1 MKISNNALNFLLAQ
15 YRAIFKR
22 AYIKGI
28 ASAVI
33 LTAGLAAGQSQAAST
48 QDPFWINRA
57 DDTNWEQVTS
67 GGGNYSSAARIA
79 GDYDNGVTNGTPE
92 EKNDGIVSGAG
103 LVIGNT
109 ASGGDFDTISSGS
122 AYGGYVSIA
131 SGNGTDAVAE
141 NNKLTVTT
149 GGDITSTQAGN
160 LVGGWAK
167 TKGTGKATAT
177 GNTLQIGGVTTL
189 SSGGQF
195 IGGMAGAYHG
205 AVAEENKLII
215 NGIAS
220 DNNNKLILHNSAG
233 NIGGIVYVGDGTSA
247 GSGGASGEYRAEGNL
262 ISGSNFTVDSN
273 DFTKN
278 QFVGGLVTVSGLEQN
293 HTIGTLSAVGNSVE
307 LSDFSIGSTSNQSG
321 GHIVAN
327 KVVFG
332 TGVTGTVE
340 NIAANGTSDSGI
352 TLKNGTLHASQVY
365 GGWAESQSGGSAT
378 ANANNITIIDTD
390 LKSGGSSSLNNVVGG
405 LAQTKFTGTQ
415 KVNLTASQNKV
426 SFENT
431 KYSDNN
437 KVSNVVLGDI
447 RGALVTLSGTSSP
460 DNAADSTLTL
470 NNNNVTIGEHIDV
483 SKGSI
488 HGAYVEVKGVTSG
501 GATVHASNNTV
512 KVDGNFTASNAA
524 HAIMGVRT
532 ESGLV
537 TAENNK
543 LVINGKV
550 TGDAGTMIHA
560 VNVAEQQSI
569 STIDDLKTITHDLR
583 NNSVEIGATAEIS
596 NASIAA
602 AVSNSNN
609 AITLNN
615 DVTVAGKVT
624 NSDIYGGTG
633 ADSLVDVQS
642 GSHLTYN
649 SSSDETHIISSDNV
663 DLGGVISVGQHDTL
677 SIKGYANDG
686 NIKGDAKY
694 NTNLTNI
701 ESTAELYN
709 RGTVELFGD
718 TTVAEGAK
726 LHALADGATITVTGD
741 KGGKTINDAVATTD
755 LKQAMVGGRGQLTIS
770 KAQLQSYLTAG
781 NEYTLDSNS
790 GTDKA
795 GNVNV
800 TSGGVLE
807 FSDSNVD
814 LATLDYTT
822 NATGAVGKVIVDS
835 TGGTSILKGDAVT
848 VSHALATNGTKVASG
863 DIKLNNDG
871 KFSQTEYDKIDT
883 LTQTSGISI
892 EANDLILGSS
902 RISDTQSAEIKF
914 EKATAKDSINFTVG
928 SGTFTLTSV
937 VAGNNYMHTNNLDS
951 DLEYFTA
958 LNGTITGDVDV
969 VSGGELTIEYGHW
982 TAQDD
987 IELVAGSTTGGGAL
1001 TVGIDNND
1009 PAARNY
1015 IDKRKAKALPDAT
1028 LVLDQALTV
1037 NLSGAGTATVTVKG
1051 LNNGYMYGD
1060 EGNRLGVYDEQ
1071 LAQSTVGDDHY
1082 VMLDLRNGLDVVG
1095 TDAGVLSGKFQMNV
1109 QSGGVV
1115 KMMADDLNKL
1125 LVQNDGATQTSGS
1138 FISVSDRA
1146 HLQVTGDVSADFG
1159 DFGDGTNN
1167 GITLDDGVMSAN
1179 SLSLIHENDSTL
1191 AQEDATYIASGANK
1205 IDFGSSGGTVS
1216 VQAVVINDLQS
1227 VTKPNSTSDNDYASQ
1242 VIFARGTLDIGENLS
1257 SINDTLV
1264 VGVAEGTATEANL
1277 DFYGADIVEGASGA
1291 AGTINVDTVRV
1302 ANGKVSVLNGA
1313 WEGNAF
1319 DLGASGDMV
1328 IGNANDSE
1336 DRANLTAQSLKMA
1349 QGSLLDVLATGNMTV
1364 NSVDFSGL
1372 NAAATH
1378 VEAGNGAVDAGVHVA
1393 GTLTINGTSG
1403 DKAGVKFG
1411 AEGSIDIAKNGILKF
1426 GSAATTG
1433 AILANNTYNGAASI
1447 KLVEGYTKIANNGG
1461 ALHLA
1466 LSESTVFDGD
1476 AIKALKTALF
1486 TTGSFENPGSSTQLK
1501 DGGVLNIGDASFKG
1515 ITGFEQLT
1523 APGTSR
1529 AIVHLS

>member
-1 MKISNNALNFLLAQ
+1 MGPKSSKTREDHFFLFRDLKFTSVKISNNALNFLLAQ

-33 LTAGLAAGQSQAAST
+33 LTAGLAAGQAQATPTA
-48 QDPFWINRA
+48 QDPIW
-57 DDTNWEQVTS
+57 TNDGSNWSIQS
-67 GGGNYSSAARIA
+67 GGTAITASGSRVA
-79 GDYDNGVTNGTPE
+79 GDYDNGTDADH
-92 EKNDGIVSGAG
+92 NDGIVSGET
-103 LVIGNT
+103 LVIG
-109 ASGGDFDTISSGS
+109 SGDGINADVTSITSGS
-122 AYGGYVSIA
+122 AYAGYVKLD
-131 SGNGTDAVAE
+131 SGSSLNAVADG
-141 NNKLTVTT
+141 NKLTVTSGAT
-149 GGDITSTQAGN
+149 ITSTGN

-167 TKGTGKATAT
+167 TQGTGTALAT

-220 DNNNKLILHNSAG
+220 DNKLTLNNTGG
-233 NIGGIVYVGDGTSA
+233 NIGAIVFVGDGSSA
-247 GSGGASGEYRAEGNL
+247 GSGGASGVYRAEGNL
-262 ISGSNFTVDSN
+262 VSGSNFSVSGDTFD
-273 DFTKN
+273 KN
-278 QFVGGLVTVSGLEQN
+278 QFVGGVVTVSGLEQN
-293 HTIGTLSAVGNSVE
+293 HTIETLSAVGNKVE

-332 TGVTGTVE
+332 SGVTGTVE
-340 NIAANGTSDSGI
+340 NIEANGTTDSGI
-352 TLKNGTLHASQVY
+352 TLKNGTLHASQVF
-365 GGWAESQSGGSAT
+365 GGWAESQSGGSAS
-378 ANANNITIIDTD
+378 ANANTITIIDTN
-390 LKSGGSSSLNNVVGG
+390 LQSGGSSALNNVVGG
-405 LAQTKFTGTQ
+405 LAQTEFTGTQ
-415 KVNLTASQNKV
+415 KVNLTASQNTV

-431 KYSDNN
+431 KYSDTN

-460 DNAADSTLTL
+460 NNAAGSTLTL
-470 NNNNVTIGEHIDV
+470 DNNTVTIGEGIAV
-483 SKGSI
+483 SNGSI

-512 KVDGNFTASNAA
+512 TVGGSFTASDAA
-524 HAIMGVRT
+524 HAISAVRT

-537 TAENNK
+537 TAQNNK

-550 TGDAGTMIHA
+550 TGDTGTQIHA
-560 VNVAEQQSI
+560 VNVSEQKAI
-569 STIDDLKTITHDLR
+569 SAINDLKTITHDLS

-633 ADSLVDVQS
+633 ADSLVDVQA
-642 GSHLTYN
+642 GSRLTY
-649 SSSDETHIISSDNV
+649 SDGADGSESTHHIISDNV
-663 DLGGVISVGQHDTL
+663 DLGGVISVGQYDTL

-686 NIKGDAKY
+686 NIKSDAKY

-709 RGTVELFGD
+709 RGTVELLGD
-718 TTVAEGAK
+718 TTVAAGAQ
-726 LHALADGATITVTGD
+726 LHALADGATIKVNGD
-741 KGGKTINDAVATTD
+741 VGGSTIEDDVDSTT
-755 LKQAMVGGRGQLTIS
+755 LKQAMVGGRGQLTIA

-781 NEYTLDSNS
+781 DNYTLDSSS

-807 FSDSNVD
+807 FSDSNID

-822 NATGAVGKVIVDS
+822 TATGAVGKVIVDS

-914 EKATAKDSINFTVG
+914 DKATAKDSINFTVG
-928 SGTFTLTSV
+928 SGTFTLTSE

-951 DLEYFTA
+951 DLQYFTA

-969 VSGGELTIEYGHW
+969 VSGGALTVEYGHW
-982 TAQDD
+982 TAQND
-987 IELVAGSTTGGGAL
+987 IELKAGTTTGGGAL
-1001 TVGIDNND
+1001 NVGITNTSTN
-1009 PAARNY
+1009 RNY
-1015 IDKRKAKALPDAT
+1015 IDQGNADALPDAT

-1037 NLSGAGTATVTVKG
+1037 NLSGAGTATVTVDGK
-1051 LNNGYMYGD
+1051 NSAGYYYND
-1060 EGNRLGVYDEQ
+1060 EHNRLYVYDEQ

-1082 VMLDLRNGLDVVG
+1082 VMLDLRNGLDVIG
-1095 TDAGVLSGKFQMNV
+1095 DATTNGQLKGKFELNA

-1115 KMMADDLNKL
+1115 KM
-1125 LVQNDGATQTSGS
+1125 TS
-1138 FISVSDRA
+1138 
-1146 HLQVTGDVSADFG
+1146 
-1159 DFGDGTNN
+1159 
-1167 GITLDDGVMSAN
+1167 
-1179 SLSLIHENDSTL
+1179 
-1191 AQEDATYIASGANK
+1191 
-1205 IDFGSSGGTVS
+1205 
-1216 VQAVVINDLQS
+1216 
-1227 VTKPNSTSDNDYASQ
+1227 
-1242 VIFARGTLDIGENLS
+1242 
-1257 SINDTLV
+1257 
-1264 VGVAEGTATEANL
+1264 
-1277 DFYGADIVEGASGA
+1277 
-1291 AGTINVDTVRV
+1291 
-1302 ANGKVSVLNGA
+1302 
-1313 WEGNAF
+1313 
-1319 DLGASGDMV
+1319 
-1328 IGNANDSE
+1328 
-1336 DRANLTAQSLKMA
+1336 
-1349 QGSLLDVLATGNMTV
+1349 
-1364 NSVDFSGL
+1364 
-1372 NAAATH
+1372 
-1378 VEAGNGAVDAGVHVA
+1378 
-1393 GTLTINGTSG
+1393 
-1403 DKAGVKFG
+1403 
-1411 AEGSIDIAKNGILKF
+1411 
-1426 GSAATTG
+1426 
-1433 AILANNTYNGAASI
+1433 AILVMAPTTASRW
-1447 KLVEGYTKIANNGG
+1447 T
-1461 ALHLA
+1461 
-1466 LSESTVFDGD
+1466 
-1476 AIKALKTALF
+1476 TA
-1486 TTGSFENPGSSTQLK
+1486 
-1501 DGGVLNIGDASFKG
+1501 
-1515 ITGFEQLT
+1515 
-1523 APGTSR
+1523 
-1529 AIVHLS
+1529 